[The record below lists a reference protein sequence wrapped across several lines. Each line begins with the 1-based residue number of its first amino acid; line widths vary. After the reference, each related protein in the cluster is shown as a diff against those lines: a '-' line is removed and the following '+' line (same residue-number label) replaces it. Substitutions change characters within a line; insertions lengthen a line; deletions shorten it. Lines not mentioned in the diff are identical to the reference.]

1 MPDPGGTCNAAEKRL
16 DRGGPG
22 AAREAVRPAPAIDP
36 FAGAC
41 APDMI
46 RSRNQFGSLARLFL
60 FHFHVHF
67 MHREIF

>member
-22 AAREAVRPAPAIDP
+22 TARRAVRPAYAIDP
-36 FAGAC
+36 FASAC

-46 RSRNQFGSLARLFL
+46 RSRNQFGSLRVCF
-60 FHFHVHF
+60 FFIF